1 MGLFRP
7 TICEN
12 RRMPDTKL
20 PAVPETILKRRKR
33 QQANKAARAKD
44 ALLNKVARKKKRVE
58 IFKKAE
64 KYAKEYRDK
73 EREEIRLRREA
84 KKEGN
89 FYVPSEDKY
98 AFVIRIRGVN
108 QVAPKVKKALQ
119 LFRLRQINNGV
130 FVKLNK
136 ATINMLRICE
146 PHITWG
152 TPSLKSV
159 RELVYKRGFVKKDGC
174 RTAITSNDII
184 EESLGRFGIICVEDL
199 IHEIITVGPNF
210 KYATNFLWP
219 LNTPTGGWRKKTNHF
234 VEGGDFGNREDF
246 INPLLH

>member
-1 MGLFRP
+1 MGNAEYMGLFRP

-119 LFRLRQINNGV
+119 LFRLR
-130 FVKLNK
+130 
-136 ATINMLRICE
+136 TS
-146 PHITWG
+146 
-152 TPSLKSV
+152 TPLSSASV
-159 RELVYKRGFVKKDGC
+159 VSTRSHPRSRRL
-174 RTAITSNDII
+174 S
-184 EESLGRFGIICVEDL
+184 
-199 IHEIITVGPNF
+199 
-210 KYATNFLWP
+210 
-219 LNTPTGGWRKKTNHF
+219 
-234 VEGGDFGNREDF
+234 
-246 INPLLH
+246 